1 MHPLLVFFG
10 AVVLLATWVDIVW
23 TTLGTHGGGP
33 LTRHLNAGLWRAALW
48 MHKRRRNHRLLSF
61 AGSTILITTLVFWVA
76 ITWLGWVLIYSSKAA
91 SLVEKD
97 SHVATDLAGRIYF
110 VGYTMFTMGNGE
122 IAPNGPRWRI
132 LTAICSG
139 SGLAAISLGIAFL
152 LEVLSAVVHRRSL
165 GAYISDLGGTT
176 ETIVARAWTGEEF
189 DSLREHL
196 LSLTSQIHAFT
207 DEHLAYPVLH
217 YFHSENERAAASLRL
232 VALHETVFL
241 IAEGARKDKRLPAM
255 VVEPL
260 RSAIAGFAH
269 VLSAEFVEPEHDE
282 PPPPPLQT
290 LRDANVPTVD
300 DATFAA
306 AVADARDLRRFLYGL
321 LHDDGWT
328 WEEMRA
334 GKALDGKKRK

>member
-1 MHPLLVFFG
+1 MHPLVVLG
-10 AVVLLATWVDIVW
+10 ALVLLAVWVDIIW

-33 LTRHLNAGLWRAALW
+33 LTRHLDAGMWRFALW
-48 MHKRRRNHRLLSF
+48 LHSRRRNHRALSF
-61 AGSTILITTLVFWVA
+61 AGSTILVSTLAFWICA
-76 ITWLGWVLIYSSKAA
+76 TWLGWVLIYSSNPI
-91 SLVEKD
+91 SLVETKT
-97 SHVATDLAGRIYF
+97 HAATDLAGRIYF

-122 IAPNGPRWRI
+122 IQPNGPRWRV
-132 LTAICSG
+132 LTAICCG
-139 SGLAAISLGIAFL
+139 SGLGAVSLGITFL

-176 ETIVARAWTGEEF
+176 ETIVARSWTGEEF
-189 DSLREHL
+189 DSLKDHL
-196 LSLTSQIHAFT
+196 LTLTSSIHAFT

-241 IAEGARKDKRLPAM
+241 IAEGTQKEKRLPAM
-255 VVEPL
+255 ITEPL
-260 RSAIAGFAH
+260 RSAIMGFAH
-269 VLSAEFVEPEHDE
+269 VLSDEFVEPEGHS
-282 PPPPPLQT
+282 PPPPPLHV

-300 DATFAA
+300 DETFAA
-306 AVADARDLRRFLYGL
+306 AVEKARDLRRFLLGL

-334 GKALDGKKRK
+334 GKALDGRKK